1 MAASQKVVES
11 AQRLRY
17 VRALERFLKSL
28 ISYLSNTPELTQEGY
43 DKKIE
48 SALKILKRV
57 EESDLYKGDL
67 KDLET
72 LVKRMI
78 SFKGSS
84 QDINAIKEELLHS
97 ANYLEKS
104 KNARRYKKEKH
115 TNSLYDEW
123 S

>member
-1 MAASQKVVES
+1 MAASQKIVES
-11 AQRLRY
+11 AHRLRY
-17 VRALERFLKSL
+17 VRALERFLKSML
-28 ISYLSNTPELTQEGY
+28 SYLSNTPELTQEGY

-57 EESDLYKGDL
+57 EEADLYKGDL

-72 LVKRMI
+72 LVKKMI
-78 SFKGSS
+78 SHKGSS
-84 QDINAIKEELLHS
+84 QDINTIKEELLHS
-97 ANYLEKS
+97 ANHLEKS

-115 TNSLYDEW
+115 ASSLYDDW